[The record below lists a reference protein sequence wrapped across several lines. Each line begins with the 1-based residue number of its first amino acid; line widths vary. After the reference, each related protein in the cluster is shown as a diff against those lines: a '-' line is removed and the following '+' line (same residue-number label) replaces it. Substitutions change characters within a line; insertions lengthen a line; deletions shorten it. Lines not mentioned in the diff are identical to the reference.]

1 MRKPIYLD
9 FNATTPID
17 PEVAD
22 AMKPFLF
29 EYFGNPSSSHSYG
42 IQTKSAIEEARK
54 QVAELLN
61 CQQDEVIFTS
71 GGSESNNMAIKG
83 VAFANRGK
91 GNHIITSK
99 IEHPAVLEVCKFLEN
114 NGFNVTY
121 LPVNI
126 YGIVR
131 TEDVERAIRPETI
144 LVTIM
149 HANNEV
155 GSIQPIKE
163 IAAICKNAE
172 ICLHTDAAQ
181 SVAKVI
187 TDVQDLGVDML
198 SVAGHKLYSPKGI
211 GALYIKH
218 GTKIEKLIHGADHE
232 LDRRAGTENVL
243 EIVGLGKACEIANR
257 DLINISTNMRALR
270 DFMYEQLLNH
280 DLDFR
285 LNGHPELRL
294 PNTLSIGFK
303 NIDANT
309 MLYEL
314 QGVAA
319 SAGAACHTG
328 DDQESSVLSAMQVP
342 DAYAMGTIRFSLG
355 KNTTREEI
363 TRATEEIA
371 HVVKRMTGQEETKD
385 DVDISEGIKLTHF
398 THGLGCACKLRPQDL
413 EEILQKMPGP
423 VDPNVLVGHN
433 TSDDAAVYRLSEEMA
448 LVQTVDFFT
457 PVIDD
462 PYQFG
467 AIAAANSLSD
477 IYAMGAKP
485 LFALNIVAFPAKRL
499 PMTVLEQILSGGRDK
514 VKEAG
519 IEIIGGHTIEDN
531 EPKYGLVVSGIVNPE
546 KIWLNSNAQPGDVI
560 ILTKPVGTGILS
572 TALKRGLLN
581 TANEENLFT
590 VMSGLNKTA
599 SQVASNFRVNAC
611 TDVTGFGL
619 TGHLKEMTQTSKVNA
634 EIFVEKIP
642 VIDQVKDF
650 ASANIIPGGTEN
662 NMKFV
667 EDSIEWDKNVSLSN
681 RYILCDAQTSGGLLL
696 AIPPADAENY
706 IIELHN
712 TGNEDAAIIG
722 RFTEKGYG
730 KIFVK

>member
-1 MRKPIYLD
+1 
-9 FNATTPID
+9 
-17 PEVAD
+17 
-22 AMKPFLF
+22 
-29 EYFGNPSSSHSYG
+29 
-42 IQTKSAIEEARK
+42 
-54 QVAELLN
+54 
-61 CQQDEVIFTS
+61 
-71 GGSESNNMAIKG
+71 
-83 VAFANRGK
+83 
-91 GNHIITSK
+91 
-99 IEHPAVLEVCKFLEN
+99 
-114 NGFNVTY
+114 
-121 LPVNI
+121 
-126 YGIVR
+126 
-131 TEDVERAIRPETI
+131 
-144 LVTIM
+144 
-149 HANNEV
+149 
-155 GSIQPIKE
+155 
-163 IAAICKNAE
+163 
-172 ICLHTDAAQ
+172 
-181 SVAKVI
+181 
-187 TDVQDLGVDML
+187 
-198 SVAGHKLYSPKGI
+198 
-211 GALYIKH
+211 
-218 GTKIEKLIHGADHE
+218 
-232 LDRRAGTENVL
+232 
-243 EIVGLGKACEIANR
+243 
-257 DLINISTNMRALR
+257 
-270 DFMYEQLLNH
+270 
-280 DLDFR
+280 
-285 LNGHPELRL
+285 
-294 PNTLSIGFK
+294 
-303 NIDANT
+303 
-309 MLYEL
+309 
-314 QGVAA
+314 
-319 SAGAACHTG
+319 
-328 DDQESSVLSAMQVP
+328 
-342 DAYAMGTIRFSLG
+342 MGTIRFSLG